1 MAIWA
6 IVPAAGVGRRLGGT
20 IPKQYL
26 PLLGRTVIERS
37 VDCLLAIADI
47 KCVVVAIGPQDTYWQ
62 DLPCSQH
69 PHIEVVTGGS
79 ERQES
84 VLNALRFILDK
95 GEEADW
101 VLVHDAVRPCV
112 RADDIEKL
120 IAELKDDEIGG
131 LLVSAMDN
139 TVKRVAGSESP
150 NRVAETLDR
159 TQLFNALTPQ
169 MFRLDKLFRALNE
182 AAEQAAPVT
191 DEASAI
197 ERMGW
202 APLLVTGSKTNI
214 KITHSSD
221 LLLAEAILKLAQ
233 D

>member
-1 MAIWA
+1 M
-6 IVPAAGVGRRLGGT
+6 
-20 IPKQYL
+20 
-26 PLLGRTVIERS
+26 
-37 VDCLLAIADI
+37 
-47 KCVVVAIGPQDTYWQ
+47 
-62 DLPCSQH
+62 
-69 PHIEVVTGGS
+69 VTGGS

-95 GEEADW
+95 GEKADW

-120 IAELKDDEIGG
+120 IAELKDDDIGG

-221 LLLAEAILKLAQ
+221 LLLAEAILKLTQ

>member
-69 PHIEVVTGGS
+69 PRVEVVTGGS

-101 VLVHDAVRPCV
+101 V

-131 LLVSAMDN
+131 LLVSAIDN

-182 AAEQAAPVT
+182 AAEQAASVT

>member
-1 MAIWA
+1 M
-6 IVPAAGVGRRLGGT
+6 
-20 IPKQYL
+20 
-26 PLLGRTVIERS
+26 
-37 VDCLLAIADI
+37 
-47 KCVVVAIGPQDTYWQ
+47 
-62 DLPCSQH
+62 
-69 PHIEVVTGGS
+69 
-79 ERQES
+79 
-84 VLNALRFILDK
+84 
-95 GEEADW
+95 
-101 VLVHDAVRPCV
+101 
-112 RADDIEKL
+112 

-131 LLVSAMDN
+131 LLVSAIDN

-182 AAEQAAPVT
+182 AAEQAASVT

-214 KITHSSD
+214 KITNSSD

>member
-1 MAIWA
+1 
-6 IVPAAGVGRRLGGT
+6 
-20 IPKQYL
+20 
-26 PLLGRTVIERS
+26 
-37 VDCLLAIADI
+37 
-47 KCVVVAIGPQDTYWQ
+47 
-62 DLPCSQH
+62 
-69 PHIEVVTGGS
+69 
-79 ERQES
+79 
-84 VLNALRFILDK
+84 
-95 GEEADW
+95 
-101 VLVHDAVRPCV
+101 
-112 RADDIEKL
+112 
-120 IAELKDDEIGG
+120 
-131 LLVSAMDN
+131 
-139 TVKRVAGSESP
+139 
-150 NRVAETLDR
+150 TLDR